1 MKQQKITPKA
11 RHEILVRYRAGEKQ
25 VVLAREYEVDKSYI
39 SRIVKNTKPE
49 MLDGSKLA
57 DTPGDELLNRYK
69 ACLLELRDCNQ
80 HLYDASQDVQHLQL
94 RIKTETERLEKVSD
108 AGLSALYRTDDSEF
122 KDAVD
127 VCVEFSA
134 RWLRD
139 GGVCIVRLLRFS
151 QSCRVGRR
159 LIPSKDSLI

>member
-11 RHEILVRYRAGEKQ
+11 RQDILARYHAGEKQ

-49 MLDGSKLA
+49 ILDGSKLA

-108 AGLSALYRTDDSEF
+108 AGYRRSIERTIQSLKTQLTYASNSQRVGYEM
-122 KDAVD
+122 
-127 VCVEFSA
+127 
-134 RWLRD
+134 
-139 GGVCIVRLLRFS
+139 VRLHREIAEILTELS
-151 QSCRVGRR
+151 RR
-159 LIPSKDSLI
+159 KAMIPSKDSLI